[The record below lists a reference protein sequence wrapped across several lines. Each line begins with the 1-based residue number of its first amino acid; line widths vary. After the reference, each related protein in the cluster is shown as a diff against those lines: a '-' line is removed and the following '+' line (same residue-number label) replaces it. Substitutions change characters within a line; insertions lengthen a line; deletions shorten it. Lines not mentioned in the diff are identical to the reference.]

1 MSEAADSSPTEVAQ
15 KSCHLTDKAPEFLI
29 QGHCEPPV
37 SLVQEMEVDTQPFC
51 VERDPEG
58 KALLNAVG
66 EKELNRCQ
74 WMTLAKKSG
83 FLS

>member
-1 MSEAADSSPTEVAQ
+1 MVSEAADSSPTEVAH

-37 SLVQEMEVDTQPFC
+37 SLVQETEVDTQPFC
-51 VERDPEG
+51 VKRDPEG

-66 EKELNRCQ
+66 EK
-74 WMTLAKKSG
+74 
-83 FLS
+83 